1 MSNGLQLSYDDLT
14 RLNTVESEDRWLKRK
29 TLKRLVLGFFGG
41 GVGLI
46 LVSVLSDFVA
56 PGLIGL
62 GLLFLGALFLFVGST
77 QYVKR
82 QLLDF
87 TTISSL
93 SALSQFL
100 RALGYTGKGV
110 YYPSQQLLASGIQ
123 GWRVFISASD
133 DRNFPSPN
141 SISKDKIFY
150 EQPKGVCITPPGSGL
165 CALFEK
171 ELRTDFSKVDMN
183 YIKNRLPPLLV
194 EGLEIMEDFQME
206 VEENL
211 VRVSFIGSIFYEF
224 CSQIRRLPQFSCE
237 SVGCPLC
244 SAIACLLA
252 TVTNRQVIIEQ
263 TELVSDKR
271 RIDVQYKFS

>member
-1 MSNGLQLSYDDLT
+1 MSSRPQPSYDDPL
-14 RLNTVESEDRWLKRK
+14 RLDTLQSEERWLKRK
-29 TLKRLVLGFFGG
+29 TLRRLVLGFFMG

-46 LVSVLSDFVA
+46 LVSVLSELVA
-56 PGLIGL
+56 AGLIGL

-100 RALGYTGKGV
+100 RTLGYTGKGI
-110 YYPSQQLLASGIQ
+110 YYPSQQLLASGIK
-123 GWRVFISASD
+123 GWRVFICASD
-133 DRNFPSPN
+133 DCNSPPPN
-141 SISKDKIFY
+141 LISKDKIFY

-183 YIKNRLPPLLV
+183 YIKNKLPRLLI
-194 EGLEIMEDFQME
+194 EGLEIAEDFRIE

-244 SAIACLLA
+244 SSIACLLA
-252 TVTNRQVIIEQ
+252 TVTNRPVIIER

-271 RIDVQYKFS
+271 RIGVQYKFS

>member
-1 MSNGLQLSYDDLT
+1 MSSGPQPSYDDLT
-14 RLNTVESEDRWLKRK
+14 RLNTVESEGRWLKRK
-29 TLKRLVLGFFGG
+29 TLRRLVLGFFGG

-46 LVSVLSDFVA
+46 LVSMLSDLVA

-100 RALGYTGKGV
+100 RTLGYTGKGV
-110 YYPSQQLLASGIQ
+110 YYPSQQLFASGIR
-123 GWRVFISASD
+123 GWRVFIPASD
-133 DRNFPSPN
+133 DYNFPSPN

-183 YIKNRLPPLLV
+183 YVKNRLPPLLV
-194 EGLEIMEDFQME
+194 EGLEIMEDFHME

-244 SAIACLLA
+244 SSIACLLA
-252 TVTNRQVIIEQ
+252 TVTNRLGVIEH